1 MSMRTV
7 VLSPPQNQED
17 GIPEGFPYPEM
28 RPLQRSAIR
37 EISRAWEEGVKYV
50 FLEAPTGFGKSA
62 IAITLARQNPAAFI
76 LVSTKSLQDQ
86 YVREGAFEAIDVR
99 GRGNFSCLIS
109 RDKTC
114 DAGPCRLGISDCRH
128 RPQRSL
134 PEKVPDSGIKLASTQ
149 KGDFWKHR
157 GSRLCPYWEQKC
169 WGLNHDYP
177 VMSYSYFLYEATHPK
192 DFAKRK
198 LMVCDEAHN
207 MEEELMRFIEFTISD
222 KDLKLVNCR
231 IPRIVARIEEW
242 VEHINEWKRNLSEEL
257 KSCQEKFD
265 GMETKDAE
273 LVEKM
278 HMLAEKIEK
287 CSFMSDEISLEPE
300 NWIVE
305 RGEMGLMSK
314 VTFRPIFVREWTS
327 KFFSMAD
334 QFLLQ
339 SATII
344 DAESLASSLGL
355 DEKECIFLRAGS
367 DFLPE
372 KRPIY
377 YNPVGS
383 MSQKEIGDTLPKM
396 AEEIR
401 KLMEKYPDRKGVI
414 HTHTYSIQE
423 YILRSIRSDRFIA
436 NSQDDTAARGRIIAE
451 FIRSESPA
459 ILVTPSAYEG
469 MDFKDDICRWQVICK
484 IPYPNLGNKQ
494 VERRMSLDRNWYQWK
509 TVLRLVQT
517 YGRGIRSREDWC
529 DTYILDGS
537 FSILLKTGKGLFPEW
552 FTEAIVKP

>member
-1 MSMRTV
+1 MKTV
-7 VLSPPQNQED
+7 ILSPSSKE
-17 GIPEGFPYPEM
+17 GHAVPEGFPYGEM
-28 RPLQRSAIR
+28 RPLQRSAIE
-37 EISRAWEEGVKYV
+37 EISRAWESGLKYV
-50 FLEAPTGFGKSA
+50 FLEAPAGFGKSA
-62 IAITLARQNPAAFI
+62 IAITLARQNPGAFI

-86 YVREGAFEAIDVR
+86 YVREGAFDAIDVR

-109 RDKTC
+109 RGKTC

-128 RPQRSL
+128 KPQRSL
-134 PEKVPDSGIKLASTQ
+134 PEKVPESGMKLASTQ
-149 KGDFWKHR
+149 KGDFWKYK

-231 IPRIVARIEEW
+231 IPRIVDRIEEW
-242 VEHINEWKRNLSEEL
+242 VEYLDEWKRNLSEEL

-265 GMETKDAE
+265 SAEKKDAE
-273 LVEKM
+273 LIEKM

-287 CSFMSDEISLEPE
+287 CGFMSDEISLEPE

-305 RGEMGLMSK
+305 RGEKGLMSK
-314 VTFRPIFVREWTS
+314 VTFRPIFVRAWTG

-344 DAESLASSLGL
+344 DAESMANSLGL

-383 MSQKEIGDTLPKM
+383 MSQKEIGSTLPRM

-401 KLMEKYPDRKGVI
+401 KLMERYPDRKGVI
-414 HTHTYSIQE
+414 HTHTYNIQE
-423 YILRSIRSDRFIA
+423 YILRSIKSDRFIA
-436 NSQDDTAARGRIIAE
+436 NSQDDAMSRGRIMAE

-494 VERRMSLDRNWYQWK
+494 VEKRMTLDRSWYQWK

-529 DTYILDGS
+529 DTYLLDGS
-537 FSILLKTGKGLFPEW
+537 FSMLLKTGRDLFPKW